1 MSDHIKFFSTH
12 RPYQVDD
19 YSKLELMRTEMNSI
33 LAYQSKLHQMDH
45 DHHLVACIEEA
56 VGVLDEFLDYDPT
69 PQYAEEPGITM
80 AEMHSG
86 AWVQHQAMH
95 S

>member
-1 MSDHIKFFSTH
+1 MINDFAQASALIAEFQ
-12 RPYQVDD
+12 R
-19 YSKLELMRTEMNSI
+19 KLEVIVKRDSSRHLMDAHMPVSLLMLLEDELMPLLGEAINE
-33 LAYQSKLHQMDH
+33 
-45 DHHLVACIEEA
+45 IE
-56 VGVLDEFLDYDPT
+56 YDPT

-86 AWVQHQAMH
+86 AWAQHQAMH

>member
-1 MSDHIKFFSTH
+1 MINDFD
-12 RPYQVDD
+12 QA
-19 YSKLELMRTEMNSI
+19 SKLIAEFQRKLEVVVKRDASRHLMDAHMPISLLMLLEDEM
-33 LAYQSKLHQMDH
+33 LPLLQA
-45 DHHLVACIEEA
+45 AIEEI
-56 VGVLDEFLDYDPT
+56 EYDPT

>member
-1 MSDHIKFFSTH
+1 MINDFD
-12 RPYQVDD
+12 QA
-19 YSKLELMRTEMNSI
+19 SKLIAEFQRKLEVVVKRDASRHLMDAHMPVGLLMLLEDEM
-33 LAYQSKLHQMDH
+33 LPLLQA
-45 DHHLVACIEEA
+45 AIEEI
-56 VGVLDEFLDYDPT
+56 EYDPT

>member
-1 MSDHIKFFSTH
+1 MINDFAQASALIAEFQ
-12 RPYQVDD
+12 R
-19 YSKLELMRTEMNSI
+19 KLEVIVKRDAGRHLMDAHMPASLLMLLEDELMPL
-33 LAYQSKLHQMDH
+33 LAE
-45 DHHLVACIEEA
+45 AINEIE
-56 VGVLDEFLDYDPT
+56 YDPT

-86 AWVQHQAMH
+86 AWAQHQAMH

>member
-1 MSDHIKFFSTH
+1 MINDFD
-12 RPYQVDD
+12 QA
-19 YSKLELMRTEMNSI
+19 SKLIAEFHRKLEVIVKRDASRHMMDAHMPTSI
-33 LAYQSKLHQMDH
+33 LMLLEDELLPLLSEVISH
-45 DHHLVACIEEA
+45 IE
-56 VGVLDEFLDYDPT
+56 YDPT

-80 AEMHSG
+80 AEMHSA

>member
-1 MSDHIKFFSTH
+1 MINDFD
-12 RPYQVDD
+12 QA
-19 YSKLELMRTEMNSI
+19 SKLIAEFQRKLEVVVKRDASRHLMDAHMPISLLMLLEDEMLPLLQAAI
-33 LAYQSKLHQMDH
+33 D
-45 DHHLVACIEEA
+45 DIE
-56 VGVLDEFLDYDPT
+56 YDPT

>member
-1 MSDHIKFFSTH
+1 MINDFD
-12 RPYQVDD
+12 QA
-19 YSKLELMRTEMNSI
+19 SKLIAEFQRKLEVVVKRDSSRHMMDSHMPIGFLELLEDELLPLLQEAIS
-33 LAYQSKLHQMDH
+33 Q
-45 DHHLVACIEEA
+45 IE
-56 VGVLDEFLDYDPT
+56 YDPT

-86 AWVQHQAMH
+86 AWAHHQAMH

>member
-1 MSDHIKFFSTH
+1 MINDFD
-12 RPYQVDD
+12 QA
-19 YSKLELMRTEMNSI
+19 SKLIAEFQRKLEVVVKRDASRHLMDAHMPISLLMLLEDDLMPL
-33 LAYQSKLHQMDH
+33 LAE
-45 DHHLVACIEEA
+45 AINEIE
-56 VGVLDEFLDYDPT
+56 YDPT

>member
-1 MSDHIKFFSTH
+1 MINDFD
-12 RPYQVDD
+12 QA
-19 YSKLELMRTEMNSI
+19 SKLIAEFQRKLEVVVKRDASRHLMDAHMPISLLMLLEDEM
-33 LAYQSKLHQMDH
+33 LPLLQA
-45 DHHLVACIEEA
+45 AIEEI
-56 VGVLDEFLDYDPT
+56 EYDPT
-69 PQYAEEPGITM
+69 PQYSEEPGITM

>member
-1 MSDHIKFFSTH
+1 MINDFD
-12 RPYQVDD
+12 QA
-19 YSKLELMRTEMNSI
+19 SKLIAEFQRKLEVVVKRDANRHMMDAHMPTSILMLLEDELMPLLSEVI
-33 LAYQSKLHQMDH
+33 GH
-45 DHHLVACIEEA
+45 IE
-56 VGVLDEFLDYDPT
+56 YDPT

-86 AWVQHQAMH
+86 AWAQHQAMH

>member
-1 MSDHIKFFSTH
+1 MINDFAQASALIAEFQ
-12 RPYQVDD
+12 R
-19 YSKLELMRTEMNSI
+19 KLEVIVKRDASRHLMDAHMPVGLLMLLEDELMPL
-33 LAYQSKLHQMDH
+33 LAE
-45 DHHLVACIEEA
+45 AINEIE
-56 VGVLDEFLDYDPT
+56 YDPT

-86 AWVQHQAMH
+86 AWAQHQAMH

>member
-1 MSDHIKFFSTH
+1 MINDFD
-12 RPYQVDD
+12 QA
-19 YSKLELMRTEMNSI
+19 SKLIAEFQRKLEVVVKRDSSRHMMDSHMPIGFLELLEDELMPL
-33 LAYQSKLHQMDH
+33 LAE
-45 DHHLVACIEEA
+45 AINEIE
-56 VGVLDEFLDYDPT
+56 YDPT

-86 AWVQHQAMH
+86 AWAQHQAMH